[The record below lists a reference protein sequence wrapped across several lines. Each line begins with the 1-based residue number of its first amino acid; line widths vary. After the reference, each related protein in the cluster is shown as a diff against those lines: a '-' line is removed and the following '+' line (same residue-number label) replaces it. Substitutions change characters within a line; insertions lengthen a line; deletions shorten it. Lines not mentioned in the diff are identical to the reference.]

1 MKQFQLSVP
10 RAEHKLHSADCAFA
24 KKGKPQAELTVE
36 EFFKMEIAS
45 QQNRVVS
52 ANMFSHIQSRMHWLP
67 TGSSDWLHWYNYIG
81 TIVQLNELIN
91 ISQCFHTVL
100 Q

>member
-1 MKQFQLSVP
+1 MKQLQLSVP

-52 ANMFSHIQSRMHWLP
+52 Q
-67 TGSSDWLHWYNYIG
+67 
-81 TIVQLNELIN
+81 
-91 ISQCFHTVL
+91 
-100 Q
+100 